1 MNYETGEYEMVCIW
15 TPQLQGEDNG
25 ASEKIQPYNHSE
37 VQTPERVYKNN
48 RLFKRLFELG
58 DLVEGIRTMFG
69 NIGKFVYIPELRQG
83 S

>member
-1 MNYETGEYEMVCIW
+1 MSTADI
-15 TPQLQGEDNG
+15 
-25 ASEKIQPYNHSE
+25 KI
-37 VQTPERVYKNN
+37 QTPERVYKNN